1 MDKTYASLVCL
12 LFAIVFTL
20 AGCGQSSS
28 GDVSADDLSK
38 AEAIAV
44 TDKDGTVLETITD
57 KAAIETFITALCID
71 EWSLSEL
78 PEDAVRVGS
87 FGLSQNETIHPGET
101 ASDVGRF
108 DVGTITVYEGP
119 YLSVSLLG
127 LDFVFAIPDDAH
139 QALMDYFA

>member
-1 MDKTYASLVCL
+1 MKKTLASLVCL
-12 LFAIVFTL
+12 LCAIVFTL

-44 TDKDGTVLETITD
+44 TAKDGTVLETITD
-57 KAAIETFITALCID
+57 KAAIEAFVTDLCID
-71 EWSLSEL
+71 GWSLSEL

-87 FGLSQNETIHPGET
+87 FGLSQKETIHPGET
-101 ASDVGRF
+101 ASDAERY
-108 DVGTITVYEGP
+108 DVGIITVYEGP

-127 LDFVFAIPDDAH
+127 FDFVFTIPDDAH
-139 QALMDYFA
+139 QMLMDYFA